1 MALPI
6 LHGRFLAKAG
16 AMISA
21 YEATANYAFAGA
33 GSSIAL
39 NTDPQFVRQGDASI
53 QVICNRGSAN
63 PTNVRS
69 THALSILNPL
79 GRFGWWVYVTDY
91 TKLTSITLAVYST
104 YNTDFYFQ
112 SYSFADLEKQFNG
125 WHWVSLARDQ
135 FGGTTGS
142 PNWDTKPF
150 TTVELRFNQNSATQ
164 TTVYIDACFAAFKAR
179 PKLIIYADD
188 GYKSWFD
195 LAVPELEARGFRA
208 THGIIG
214 ALVGTSIFM
223 TVSDLEALHEA
234 GHDLAVHG
242 ETALDLIGDIP
253 ADIAAN
259 QDYLLAHGWTRGA
272 FHYVY
277 PNGVHQL
284 SAGDLTIANALRGRG
299 FLTARGTM
307 TPRAWNSAFG
317 LGARDYKLPIIG
329 GLAVDAPAAL
339 LARLDQAVTRG
350 DNCAVMFHQIV
361 AAGASGIQYNT
372 ADLVTFL
379 NGVQTHVD
387 ADRLD
392 VVTASQWWEGFT
404 ALPRA
409 GIGFVSGI
417 LLMLAAGLAT
427 AGI

>member
-1 MALPI
+1 MAQAI

-16 AMISA
+16 TMIST
-21 YEATANYAFAGA
+21 YESTANYAFAGT

-39 NTDPQFVRQGDASI
+39 NTDPQFIRQGDASL
-53 QVICNRGSAN
+53 QVNCNRGSAN

-69 THALSILNPL
+69 THVLSILNPL
-79 GRFGWWVYVTDY
+79 GRFGWWVFVTDY

-104 YNTDFYFQ
+104 YNTDFFFQ
-112 SYSFADLEKQFNG
+112 SYSFADLDKQFNG

-142 PNWDTKPF
+142 PDWDTKPF
-150 TTVELRFNQNSATQ
+150 TTVELRFNQNSATP

-223 TVSDLEALHEA
+223 TASDLAALYEA
-234 GHDLAVHG
+234 GHDLVVHG
-242 ETALDLIGDIP
+242 ETALNMISDIA

-259 QDYLLAHGWTRGA
+259 QGFLLAHGWTRGA

-284 SAGDLTIANALRGRG
+284 SAGDPTIANALRARG
-299 FLTARGTM
+299 FLTARTTA
-307 TPRAWNSAFG
+307 TPRYWNSAYG
-317 LGARDYKLPIIG
+317 LGARDYKLPTIG
-329 GLAVDAPAAL
+329 GLASDSPATL
-339 LARLDQAVTRG
+339 LTRVGLATTRG
-350 DNCAVMFHQIV
+350 DDCAIMFHKIV
-361 AAGASGIQYNT
+361 ASGASGIQYNS

-379 NGVQTHVD
+379 DGVKSQVD
-387 ADRLD
+387 GDQLD
-392 VVTASQWWEGFT
+392 VVTASQWWDGFT

-409 GIGFVSGI
+409 GIGFLS
-417 LLMLAAGLAT
+417 
-427 AGI
+427 